1 MNHAPTID
9 PAVTLLNCG
18 QLGAALN
25 VKKAFITAMRHC
37 GFPMPGNRATVA
49 DALAWLKAHPTFAAS
64 KRTVQTPD
72 AASHNTPFI
81 FPASTPAQ

>member
-1 MNHAPTID
+1 MSQNPTID

-18 QLGAALN
+18 QLAAILN
-25 VKKAFITAMRHC
+25 VKPPFITAMRHC

-49 DALAWLKAHPTFAAS
+49 DALAWLKANPTFQSS
-64 KRTVQTPD
+64 KRTVQTPA

>member
-18 QLGAALN
+18 QLGAALH
-25 VKKAFITAMRHC
+25 VSKQFITAMRHC

-49 DALAWLKAHPTFAAS
+49 DALAWLKANPTFASS
-64 KRTVQTPD
+64 KRTVQTP
-72 AASHNTPFI
+72 S
-81 FPASTPAQ
+81 Q